1 MRRVVCRAFGPLTDL
16 EIEDVPPLEAGPGQ
30 VVIDVRAAGV
40 NFVDALFVQGKYQ
53 IKPQTPFVPGGEVA
67 GVTSDG
73 RRVIASSGLGAFAEQ
88 IVVPEASLYDLPDS
102 LSFGVGA
109 TVVQSY
115 ATAVF
120 SLAHR
125 TVVRPGEWV
134 LVLGAGGGV
143 GRACVDVAVSL
154 GARVI
159 AVASSEEKR
168 QLAKDAGAE
177 VTIDSDDDIK
187 TKAREF
193 SDGGVDVVYDPV
205 GGALAEPALR
215 ALRFDG
221 RYLVIGFA
229 AGEIPRLPANQILLN
244 NRTVIGVE
252 WGGWV
257 MRHPD
262 ENRQLVEGVIA
273 ASAEGRYHPIEP
285 APHPLEDVAR
295 VLDDFQNRKIAGK
308 VVLVP

>member
-1 MRRVVCRAFGPLTDL
+1 MRRVVCRAFGPLEDL
-16 EIEDVPPLEAGPGQ
+16 EIEEVAPLVAKPGQ
-30 VVIDVRAAGV
+30 VVIDVKAAGV

-53 IKPQTPFVPGGEVA
+53 IKPLTPFVPGGEVA
-67 GVTSDG
+67 GTTPDG
-73 RRVIASSGLGAFAEQ
+73 RRVVASSGLGAFAEQ
-88 IVVPEASLYDLPDS
+88 IVVAESSLYDLPDN
-102 LSFGVGA
+102 LSFGIGA

-120 SLAHR
+120 SLLHR
-125 TVVRPGEWV
+125 TKLRAGEWL

-143 GRACVDVAVSL
+143 GRAAVDVARGV
-154 GARVI
+154 GAHVI

-177 VTIDSDDDIK
+177 ETIDAADDIK
-187 TKAREF
+187 TKAREI
-193 SDGGVDVVYDPV
+193 SGGGVDVVYDPV

-221 RYLVIGFA
+221 RFLVVGFA

-257 MRHPD
+257 MRHPE
-262 ENRQLVEGVIA
+262 ENRELVEGILRS
-273 ASAEGRYHPIEP
+273 SADGTYHPIEP
-285 APHPLEDVAR
+285 AAYPLEDVAR
-295 VLDDFQNRKIAGK
+295 VLRDFEQRKVAGK
-308 VVLVP
+308 VILLP

>member
-1 MRRVVCRAFGPLTDL
+1 MRRVVCHAFGPLQDL
-16 EIEDVPPLEAGPGQ
+16 KIEDGPSPEPREGQ
-30 VVIDVRAAGV
+30 VVVDVKAAGV

-53 IKPQTPFVPGGEVA
+53 IKPPTPFTPGGELA

-88 IVVPEASLYDLPDS
+88 VALAEASLYDLPDE

-120 SLAHR
+120 SLKMR
-125 TVVRPGEWV
+125 TVVQPGEWV

-143 GRACVDVAVSL
+143 GRAAVDVATSV

-177 VTIDSDDDIK
+177 ETIDAADDIK
-187 TKAREF
+187 TKAREI
-193 SDGGVDVVYDPV
+193 SGGGVDVVYDPV

-221 RYLVIGFA
+221 RFLVVGFA

-262 ENRQLVEGVIA
+262 ENRVLVNEILEACA
-273 ASAEGRYHPIEP
+273 AGTYHPIEP
-285 APHPLEDVAR
+285 APYPLEDVAK
-295 VLDDFQNRKIAGK
+295 VLHDFENRKVAGK